1 MYVSLDSG
9 MHVFFCVAKAD
20 AWEGQCVADNVKKRD
35 FTPSSIAG
43 SINKLAHAGLRQ
55 CLWNLRY
62 THKIPFLTNCP
73 QHTAPPRLIVQSNY
87 ELSGNKQRITLD
99 NSIILLYTVH
109 IRRGHMKIII
119 NHSSMQPIYEQ
130 ITDQIKAMIIDGT
143 LKEEEMLPSVRT
155 LAKELKISALTVKK
169 AYDFLEE
176 EGFVVTVHGKGS
188 FIAKNNQGLLMEE
201 RKREIETE
209 LEEVIRKARIS
220 GLSEE
225 EIRELF
231 ELIMEE

>member
-20 AWEGQCVADNVKKRD
+20 AWEGQYVADNVKKRD
-35 FTPSSIAG
+35 FTPSLIAG
-43 SINKLAHAGLRQ
+43 SINKL
-55 CLWNLRY
+55 
-62 THKIPFLTNCP
+62 
-73 QHTAPPRLIVQSNY
+73 APPRLIVQSNY
-87 ELSGNKQRITLD
+87 ELIGNKQHITLD
-99 NSIILLYTVH
+99 NSIILLYAVH
-109 IRRGHMKIII
+109 IRRSHMKIII